1 MSPIWTRIV
10 NGVAKDPSSFMGSPS
25 SSCRLQVTSSTQP
38 PPRFM
43 CFLRHHHPHSRCV
56 CHSSQDGTRVGART
70 SIKLLAWPEYDS
82 PSPSAAILH
91 GQRFTCRYDISC
103 STSASMDGDKPFLR
117 EFSMGSEVSTQAQQ
131 PYSSHK
137 NEAHFLS
144 QENPHTPP
152 NLLTPNI
159 LSARR
164 TTGSLQ
170 WSDSPL
176 WDIVVHPF
184 FFPFLLT
191 PTDINNSSMG
201 SNGY

>member
-1 MSPIWTRIV
+1 MDSDRQRRCQGSFVLYGGSVFALSAPSHFLRKPNTIQIRVFPPSP
-10 NGVAKDPSSFMGSPS
+10 PP
-25 SSCRLQVTSSTQP
+25 TQP
-38 PPRFM
+38 LCLSQFTGWNPSWSSYKHQTVSMAGIRLPQS
-43 CFLRHHHPHSRCV
+43 LR
-56 CHSSQDGTRVGART
+56 GN
-70 SIKLLAWPEYDS
+70 
-82 PSPSAAILH
+82 LH
-91 GQRFTCRYDISC
+91 GQRFTCRYDISR
-103 STSASMDGDKPFLR
+103 STSASMAGDKPFLR

-137 NEAHFLS
+137 NKAHFLS

-152 NLLTPNI
+152 NLLTPN
-159 LSARR
+159 LLCARR